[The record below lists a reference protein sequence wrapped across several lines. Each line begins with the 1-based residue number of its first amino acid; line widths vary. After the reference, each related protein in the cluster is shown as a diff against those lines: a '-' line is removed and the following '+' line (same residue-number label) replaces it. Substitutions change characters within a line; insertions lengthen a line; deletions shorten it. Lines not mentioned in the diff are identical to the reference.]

1 MNCVKCGRDT
11 AENQVFCDLCLET
24 MEKYPVKPGTA
35 VHIPHREEEH
45 ETRKNQ
51 PRKKLPVPLGEQVLR
66 LKKKLLRT
74 RIALAV
80 VLLLCGVLCFLAS
93 EVVRELDLQRLM
105 GQNYSTVETTNPTE
119 PASETTVP

>member
-45 ETRKNQ
+45 ETRKSQ